1 MRCCV
6 LPITSSAVNP
16 AAAAAGE
23 PVAAERAKADPAAAA
38 AQFEGMLFASALAP
52 LSKDLGVLGD
62 VLTDAVG
69 TAVARGQH
77 DQFYHYLRTLV
88 DAAKTEGAG
97 ST

>member
-1 MRCCV
+1 
-6 LPITSSAVNP
+6 
-16 AAAAAGE
+16 
-23 PVAAERAKADPAAAA
+23 
-38 AQFEGMLFASALAP
+38 MLFASALAP

>member
-1 MRCCV
+1 V
-6 LPITSSAVNP
+6 LPITSSVANP

-23 PVAAERAKADPAAAA
+23 SDAAQRAKTDPDAAA
-38 AQFEGMLFASALAP
+38 AQFEGMLFASALGP

-77 DQFYHYLRTLV
+77 DQFYHYLQALV
-88 DAAKTEGAG
+88 DASKTEGMG